1 MWIEFQDKMRPFR
14 VFSVKDVK
22 KQFPS
27 MNLMNLVRWQEK
39 EYILKLRNRWY
50 AFNDAESHE
59 NIEWLIANL
68 IYAPSYISLHT
79 ALSWYNLIPEMI
91 ATTTSVTTRKT
102 NKFSTPLGSFD
113 YHRIKPELFGFGYVL
128 EDMDSFMG
136 ERGKSRKITVASPQ
150 KAILDFFYI
159 NNYYNTEKDIEDLR
173 LNETEL
179 IKIINAEFYQNL
191 GRYRSNALERRI
203 RKLIKIYSL

>member
-1 MWIEFQDKMRPFR
+1 MWIEFQAKMGPFR
-14 VFSVKDVK
+14 VFSTSDVE

-39 EYILKLRNRWY
+39 GYIMKLRNRWY

-59 NIEWLIANL
+59 NLEWLAANL
-68 IYAPSYISLHT
+68 IYSPSYVSLHT

-91 ATTTSVTTRKT
+91 TTCTSVTTLKT

-128 EDMDSFMG
+128 ENMKASVRETGRQIM
-136 ERGKSRKITVASPQ
+136 VASPQ

-159 NNYYNTEKDIEDLR
+159 NSYYNTEKDIEDLR
-173 LNETEL
+173 LNESEL
-179 IKIINAEFYQNL
+179 VNIINPEFYQYL
-191 GRYRSNALERRI
+191 GRYQSNALDRRI
-203 RKLIKIYSL
+203 QKLTKLHGL

>member
-1 MWIEFQDKMRPFR
+1 MWVEFQAKMRPFR
-14 VFSVKDVK
+14 VFSTADVA

-27 MNLMNLVRWQEK
+27 MNPMNLVRWQK
-39 EYILKLRNRWY
+39 KGYILKLRNQWY
-50 AFNDAESHE
+50 AFNDAESSE
-59 NIEWLIANL
+59 NSEWLAANL

-102 NKFSTPLGSFD
+102 NKFSTPMGDFD
-113 YHRIKPELFGFGYVL
+113 YHRIKPELFGFGYVF
-128 EDMDSFMG
+128 EDMDAS
-136 ERGKSRKITVASPQ
+136 GKEKGRQIMVASPQ

-159 NNYYNTEKDIEDLR
+159 NSFYDSVSDMKDLR

-179 IKIINAEFYQNL
+179 ARTINKDFYHYL
-191 GRYRSNALERRI
+191 DRYKSKSLERRI
-203 RKLIKIYSL
+203 RLMIKTYGI

>member
-1 MWIEFQDKMRPFR
+1 MWVEFHAKMGSFR
-14 VFSVKDVK
+14 IFSIGDVE

-27 MNLMNLVRWQEK
+27 MNLMNLVRWQRK
-39 EYILKLRNRWY
+39 GYISKLRNRWY

-59 NIEWLIANL
+59 NIEWLAANL

-102 NKFSTPLGSFD
+102 NKFSTPLGDFD
-113 YHRIKPELFGFGYVL
+113 YHRIKPEIFGFGFVH
-128 EDMDSFMG
+128 ENMDASMG
-136 ERGKSRKITVASPQ
+136 ESGKSRKIMVATPQ
-150 KAILDFFYI
+150 KAILDLFYI
-159 NNYYNTEKDIEDLR
+159 NSFYDSEKDMEDLR

-179 IKIINAEFYQNL
+179 LKIVNNEFYQFL
-191 GRYRSNALERRI
+191 TRYESKALEYRI
-203 RKLIKIYSL
+203 RLMTKTYGL

>member
-1 MWIEFQDKMRPFR
+1 MWVEFQAKMRPFR
-14 VFSVKDVK
+14 VFSVQDVN

-39 EYILKLRNRWY
+39 GYILKLRNRWY
-50 AFNDAESHE
+50 AFNDRESSE
-59 NIEWLIANL
+59 NMGWLAANL
-68 IYAPSYISLHT
+68 IYSPSYISLHT

-91 ATTTSVTTRKT
+91 PTTTSVTTRKT

-113 YHRIKPELFGFGYVL
+113 YHSIKPELFGFGYVL
-128 EDMDSFMG
+128 EDMGSSVRDTG
-136 ERGKSRKITVASPQ
+136 RKIMVATPQ

-159 NNYYNTEKDIEDLR
+159 NNYYETEKDIEDLR

-179 IKIINAEFYQNL
+179 VNIINPEFYKNL
-191 GRYRSNALERRI
+191 GKYQSNALERRI
-203 RKLIKIYSL
+203 RKLTKLYGL

>member
-1 MWIEFQDKMRPFR
+1 MWIEFQAKLRPFR
-14 VFSVKDVK
+14 VFSVRDVK

-27 MNLMNLVRWQEK
+27 MNLMNLVRWKEK
-39 EYILKLRNRWY
+39 GYILKLRNRWY
-50 AFNDAESHE
+50 VFNDAESHE
-59 NIEWLIANL
+59 NMVWLAANL

-113 YHRIKPELFGFGYVL
+113 YHSIKPELFGFGYVL
-128 EDMDSFMG
+128 EDMDSS
-136 ERGKSRKITVASPQ
+136 GKETSRLIMMATPQ
-150 KAILDFFYI
+150 KTILDFFYI
-159 NNYYNTEKDIEDLR
+159 NSYYNTEKEIENLR

-179 IKIINAEFYQNL
+179 ANIINPEFYQYL
-191 GRYRSNALERRI
+191 GKYQSQALDRRI
-203 RKLIKIYSL
+203 RKMIKLYDL